1 MAKTTTRTTG
11 ARASQTRPG
20 IFVRSLPPT
29 FRRAGLQ
36 FTHDGHTLLLEDLSE
51 AQIEAIAEEPLL
63 SVRPCAFPAVAE
75 DDALLAEQAA
85 EGAKDPATAEAD
97 A

>member
-1 MAKTTTRTTG
+1 MAKTTAKG
-11 ARASQTRPG
+11 APISQTRRG

-36 FTHDGHTLLLEDLSE
+36 FTHDGHALLLDDLSE

-63 SVRPCAFPAVAE
+63 SVRPCEFPASAF
-75 DDALLAEQAA
+75 DDVPFDEQAA
-85 EGAKDPATAEAD
+85 DGAKDPANSEAD

>member
-1 MAKTTTRTTG
+1 MAKTTAKGAPASLTR
-11 ARASQTRPG
+11 RG
-20 IFVRSLPPT
+20 IFVRSLPST

-36 FTHDGHTLLLEDLSE
+36 FTHDGHALLLEDLSE

-63 SVRPCAFPAVAE
+63 SVRPCEFPASAF
-75 DDALLAEQAA
+75 DDAPLDEQAA
-85 EGAKDPATAEAD
+85 EGAKDPASAEGD